1 MEKRPASHTSEPLGE
16 SPKLKSET
24 KPLGFFCLNNSGKL
38 AGTWGFSIGG
48 RMGVKCG
55 GRTTNQSIVYSWGA
69 SRSYPE
75 NRKCQRCRLPLSIYN
90 GKSICN
96 SCWRIENNI
105 LISDDAFTAF
115 IEDTILAERAY
126 GNYCKLCRRR

>member
-1 MEKRPASHTSEPLGE
+1 MEKLSNINIPPNPEADVSV
-16 SPKLKSET
+16 
-24 KPLGFFCLNNSGKL
+24 KPLGL
-38 AGTWGFSIGG
+38 AKSKFESICFSFLGG
-48 RMGVKCG
+48 RMGVKYG

-126 GNYCKLCRRR
+126 GNYRKLCRGR